1 MSRLGKQF
9 AVLALASL
17 VMLSACKRKKPNV
30 PQPQSQA
37 PTITEPVPQPQPL
50 PQPPPQPIPEPQPP
64 TTTTQKPATAS
75 IPKPK
80 PRKHHVAKK
89 PVQPAPAPEKPKTT
103 VKEGGETA
111 PTGQLSAGIPQD
123 EATRQRQSAA
133 QLRQNTE
140 NNLRSITRELSSD
153 EQSMVQQ
160 IRTYLAQSRTAD
172 NDGDIE
178 RSYNLALKAHLLSQ
192 GLIKR

>member
-1 MSRLGKQF
+1 MV
-9 AVLALASL
+9 VLLISL
-17 VMLSACKRKKPNV
+17 IMLSACKKKKPDI

-50 PQPPPQPIPEPQPP
+50 PQPSPQPLPQPQPP
-64 TTTTQKPATAS
+64 ATTTQKPATAS

-80 PRKHHVAKK
+80 PRKHVAKK
-89 PVQPAPAPEKPKTT
+89 PTQPAPAPSEKSRTT
-103 VKEGGETA
+103 VKEGGDLA
-111 PTGQLSAGIPQD
+111 PSGQLSAGIPQD
-123 EATRQRQSAA
+123 EASRQRQSAA
-133 QLRQNTE
+133 QLRQSTE
-140 NNLRSITRELSSD
+140 TNLRGLTRNLSSD

-178 RSYNLALKAHLLSQ
+178 RSYNLALKAHLLSE
-192 GLIKR
+192 GLIKH